1 MINVIGAQFIFS
13 KLIGFIRPYTDHRV
27 LAIGMIAYA
36 NAIPALLTASTLAIW
51 LKEYGL
57 SYSAIGLFSLVHLPY
72 NFKFLWA
79 PILDQARLPILGNI
93 MGQRRSWLFLLQ
105 LICILCLLWMA
116 QLNPGENLMGFITL
130 SVLTSVAAASQHVLL
145 LAYQVQTL
153 ESREWGVGEGMS
165 VFGFRM
171 GLLSSGAGALY
182 LATILPWSWVYT
194 VLAGVMALALLV
206 VLLIPEPQVLHEG
219 EYSKE
224 DCLKDRIAA
233 WFRNIFLK
241 AYKDFTQRN
250 GWVWLLVFM
259 MLYRLPD
266 HLLGPLPSLFLLDI
280 GYSKAEIA
288 TVSKVF
294 GLITTILGG
303 LVGGLLLR
311 EWSFHKTLLFAGIF
325 HGFSMLG
332 FLFLNQTGYDMPT
345 LYSIMALEH
354 FSSGLGLTAF
364 FSYQMSQC
372 NPKFAAT
379 QLAIMTAAAALGH
392 RLGGLAGG
400 VLVDWLSWGG
410 FFIIVCLSTIPGIL
424 MASGLTRTIPAKDD
438 KWELDTITT

>member
-1 MINVIGAQFIFS
+1 MTQLTG
-13 KLIGFIRPYTDHRV
+13 LIRPYTDHRV

-57 SYSAIGLFSLVHLPY
+57 SYSAIGLFSLVHLPC

-79 PILDQARLPILGNI
+79 PILDQARLPILGKR

-105 LICILCLLWMA
+105 LMSILCLLWMA
-116 QLNPGENLMGFITL
+116 LLNPSENLMGFITL
-130 SVLTSVAAASQHVLL
+130 SVLTSIAAASQHVIL

-182 LATILPWSWVYT
+182 LASILPWSWVYT
-194 VLAGVMALALLV
+194 ILAGVMALALLV
-206 VLLIPEPQVLHEG
+206 VLLIPEPETIHEI
-219 EYSKE
+219 EYTKAIH
-224 DCLKDRIAA
+224 LKDRINS
-233 WFRNIFLK
+233 WFHNVFLQ
-241 AYKDFTQRN
+241 AYKDFTRRH
-250 GWVWLLVFM
+250 GWLWILAFM
-259 MLYRLPD
+259 VLYRLPD
-266 HLLGPLPSLFLLDI
+266 HLLGPLPSLFLLDV

-294 GLITTILGG
+294 GLVTTILGG
-303 LVGGLLLR
+303 LTGGLLLR
-311 EWSFHKTLLFAGIF
+311 EWSFHKTLLFAGVF
-325 HGFSMLG
+325 HGASMIG
-332 FLFLNQTGYDMPT
+332 FILLNQTGYHMPT
-345 LYSIMALEH
+345 LYSVMALEH

-372 NPKFAAT
+372 NTKFAAT
-379 QLAIMTAAAALGH
+379 QLALMTAAAALGH
-392 RLGGLAGG
+392 RIGGLAGG
-400 VLVDWLSWGG
+400 YLVDWLNWGG
-410 FFIIVCLSTIPGIL
+410 FFVIVSVSTIPGIL
-424 MASGLTRTIPAKDD
+424 MVLGLPGRTTVGKDGKWKLNPA
-438 KWELDTITT
+438 TT